1 MVRGATLHK
10 FGDGRE
16 SVPRTVRASLWLL
29 IGGYVV
35 GLALSPFDPRP
46 WPRVPDKST
55 LIIAGILGIGIIWGI
70 VFIASQAYRGRRW
83 ARWILLI
90 AQVAAIP
97 GSIKDIHAHFG
108 TAPAVSSVY
117 ILVFFA
123 ELVSV
128 GLLFTPSANLWYYET
143 DDNGLA

>member
-70 VFIASQAYRGRRW
+70 VFIC
-83 ARWILLI
+83 
-90 AQVAAIP
+90 IP
-97 GSIKDIHAHFG
+97 GVPGPTLGQMDSTDCTSRGYSRLHKGHPRAFWDGTCGKFGIHTG
-108 TAPAVSSVY
+108 
-117 ILVFFA
+117 VFC
-123 ELVSV
+123 
-128 GLLFTPSANLWYYET
+128 
-143 DDNGLA
+143 